1 MGKYGILKRLSTM
14 VTIFIKVNIIRLNFT
29 EKKIHLT
36 VFTFELSQSFYP
48 QEKTMNAPLMRGL
61 ML

>member
-1 MGKYGILKRLSTM
+1 M
-14 VTIFIKVNIIRLNFT
+14 VTIFTKVNIIRLNFT
-29 EKKIHLT
+29 EKKIRLT

-48 QEKTMNAPLMRGL
+48 QEKIMNAPLTRGL

>member
-1 MGKYGILKRLSTM
+1 M
-14 VTIFIKVNIIRLNFT
+14 VTIFTKVNIIRLNFT

-36 VFTFELSQSFYP
+36 LFTFELSQSFYP